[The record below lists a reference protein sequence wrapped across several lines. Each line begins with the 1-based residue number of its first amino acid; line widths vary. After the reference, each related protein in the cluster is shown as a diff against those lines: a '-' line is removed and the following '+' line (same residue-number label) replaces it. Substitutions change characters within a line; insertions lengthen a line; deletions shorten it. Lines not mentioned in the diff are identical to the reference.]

1 MRAHSRLFHL
11 GMSSDVNKRVALI
24 GRLHQQRAG
33 LVSVGSAIYSREGQL
48 DKRGRSKIT
57 IQKKKE
63 PWEIKVLSYDVSPI
77 ITVCECRGMPR
88 KLCNSGAIS
97 L

>member
-33 LVSVGSAIYSREGQL
+33 LVSVGSAIYSRAGQL

-63 PWEIKVLSYDVSPI
+63 PGEIKVLSYDVSPI

>member
-24 GRLHQQRAG
+24 GRLHQQRVG
-33 LVSVGSAIYSREGQL
+33 LVSVGSAIYSREGQF

-57 IQKKKE
+57 IHKKKRT
-63 PWEIKVLSYDVSPI
+63 WGNK
-77 ITVCECRGMPR
+77 GF
-88 KLCNSGAIS
+88 KLLCFPYNY
-97 L
+97 LL